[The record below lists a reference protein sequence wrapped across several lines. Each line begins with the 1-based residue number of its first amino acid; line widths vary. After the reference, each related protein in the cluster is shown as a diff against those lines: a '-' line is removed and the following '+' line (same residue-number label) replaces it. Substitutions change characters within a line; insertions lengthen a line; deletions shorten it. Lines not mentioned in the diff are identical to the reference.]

1 MEPTQARIIFTVTND
16 LNHDQRMKRI
26 CGALQEAGYDVTL
39 AGRNRKSSAPLFPA
53 PFYQKR
59 FSCFFE
65 NGKLFYLEYNL
76 RLFLYLLFAPCEI
89 ISAVDLDTL
98 AACTIAAKIRSKKLV
113 FDAHEYFTEVPEVAN
128 RPGVKKIWQLVA
140 NSMVPHAKLAYTV
153 SSSLAEIFSKA
164 YQIPFHVI
172 RNVPDMVTLTDTV
185 KEDFILYQGDINEG
199 RGLEEMI
206 DALPALNKKLVI
218 AGDGPLLEQLMQRA
232 AKNNCTS
239 LITFTGYLNKDEL
252 AQLTA
257 KAWLGVNLLQTGSLS
272 YYYSL
277 SNKFFNYIQAGTPQL
292 CASFPEYETI
302 LQQHMVGLCCHCE
315 TDEIVSAVKKL
326 ETNPVLYAQM
336 KKSCTEAAQYFTWQT
351 EKKQLIQLYRQL
363 QQH

>member
-1 MEPTQARIIFTVTND
+1 MDSTQTRIIFTVTND

-26 CGALQEAGYDVTL
+26 CGALQDAGYNVL
-39 AGRNRKSSAPLFPA
+39 LIGRSKAKSAQLHTASFT
-53 PFYQKR
+53 QKR
-59 FSCFFE
+59 LACFFE
-65 NGKLFYLEYNL
+65 SGKLFYLEYNL
-76 RLFLYLLFAPCEI
+76 RLFFFLLITPCHLI
-89 ISAVDLDTL
+89 GAVDLDTL
-98 AACTIAAKIRSKKLV
+98 TACTFAAKIRSRKLV

-128 RPGVKKIWQLVA
+128 RTGIKKIWSIVA
-140 NSMVPHAKLAYTV
+140 KSMIPHAKLAYTV
-153 SSSLAEIFSKA
+153 SNSLAEIFSKA

-172 RNVPDMVTLTDTV
+172 RNVPDMVTLPDTV

-218 AGDGPLLEQLMQRA
+218 AGDGPLLEQLKQRA
-232 AKNNCTS
+232 AKNNCTN

-292 CASFPEYETI
+292 CAPFPEYENI
-302 LQQHMVGLCCHCE
+302 LQQHKIGVTCNCSSE
-315 TDEIVSAVKKL
+315 DIIATIKQL
-326 ETNPVLYAQM
+326 EANPARYAQLQHA
-336 KKSCTEAAQYFTWQT
+336 CATAAQQFTWKT
-351 EKKQLIQLYRQL
+351 EKEKLLTLYKSIA
-363 QQH
+363 